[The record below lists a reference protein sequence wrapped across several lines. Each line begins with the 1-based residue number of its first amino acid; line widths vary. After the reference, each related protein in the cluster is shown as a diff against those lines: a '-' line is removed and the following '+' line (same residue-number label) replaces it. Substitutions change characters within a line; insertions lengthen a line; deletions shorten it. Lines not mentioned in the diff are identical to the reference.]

1 MRPASIPVLCPIHG
15 TRSVERMSTMVS
27 LAKVSTI
34 GSYTDSNIVLKI
46 VL

>member
-15 TRSVERMSTMVS
+15 TRSVERMVS